1 MVDLSKVI
9 FDMDMYKYSMP
20 NQYPEGILNVFSGGE
35 ARGSEIEGID
45 YTIFFG
51 LQPILM
57 NLAKQITS
65 EDVDYAAKMIPIL
78 GASFPEEKWRYIVE
92 KHNGYLPLKIR
103 AVAEGTKIPV
113 KNTAFTIEATDE
125 NCAWLTTVPE
135 TKLMRVW
142 YPTSTATIS
151 YAMREMVKES
161 MMKTMGNDD
170 GIQYILSDFGSRGA
184 TSCESSALG
193 GLGYLTSF
201 KGSDN
206 TQALLQ
212 SIQLYG
218 ATPEMASLD
227 ASEHSTITSWG
238 RDGELDAYRN
248 MIKQFGDKAIFA
260 CVSDSYDI
268 DVAVRDMWCGVL
280 KDEVKQMNAK
290 LIVRP
295 DSGDAIE
302 NIRKILHYLDDA
314 FGSIVNEKGYKV
326 LNKVGI
332 INGDGVSINSLPLM
346 LKAVEDEG
354 FATCNVAYGIGG
366 AMIQECNRD
375 TFKYA
380 IKCSAMMN
388 KEGKWMDVYKDPK
401 NSFKKSKRGLT
412 GLYFEVGNM
421 VTKSTDYDTMNSD
434 LNLLK
439 PVFENGKILK
449 TFTLDEIRATISNQ

>member
-1 MVDLSKVI
+1 MQIYDNSNSVLFRDGFIQVRGVKNSMNPNDQLTYEVINKKDAVVCLVLSNDLKTIYTTKQFRPCNNDYELGNVAGVLDKAGKDHREIIIEEIEEEIRINRNDIEKLVYVGGGFSSSGMTTEFVHRYFAVLSK
-9 FDMDMYKYSMP
+9 D
-20 NQYPEGILNVFSGGE
+20 
-35 ARGSEIEGID
+35 
-45 YTIFFG
+45 
-51 LQPILM
+51 
-57 NLAKQITS
+57 AK
-65 EDVDYAAKMIPIL
+65 
-78 GASFPEEKWRYIVE
+78 
-92 KHNGYLPLKIR
+92 
-103 AVAEGTKIPV
+103 
-113 KNTAFTIEATDE
+113 TDE
-125 NCAWLTTVPE
+125 TL
-135 TKLMRVW
+135 
-142 YPTSTATIS
+142 
-151 YAMREMVKES
+151 
-161 MMKTMGNDD
+161 
-170 GIQYILSDFGSRGA
+170 
-184 TSCESSALG
+184 
-193 GLGYLTSF
+193 
-201 KGSDN
+201 
-206 TQALLQ
+206 
-212 SIQLYG
+212 
-218 ATPEMASLD
+218 
-227 ASEHSTITSWG
+227 
-238 RDGELDAYRN
+238 
-248 MIKQFGDKAIFA
+248 DKA
-260 CVSDSYDI
+260 SDTDSYDI

-314 FGSIVNEKGYKV
+314 FGSVVNEKGYKV

-380 IKCSAMMN
+380 IKCSAIMN

-412 GLYFEVGNM
+412 GLYLEDGKM

-449 TFTLDEIRATISNQ
+449 MFTLDEIRATISNQ